1 MGRRDFWFNGPNV
14 KFRKGNYAMSKTLPE
29 DQIGMV
35 IAGLKAAACP
45 GGKEVSVADD
55 DLSALDQTQR
65 LLDYIRTVPLKQR
78 GPVIDLAY
86 TLAQARTDAATEEAI
101 ALAEAEGT
109 QRLARELR
117 QLWEWVKPDRVPTT
131 AVRAKQ

>member
-1 MGRRDFWFNGPNV
+1 
-14 KFRKGNYAMSKTLPE
+14 MSKTLPE

-45 GGKEVSVADD
+45 GEKEVSVADD

-101 ALAEAEGT
+101 ALAEAEGNNHSPESFGSFGSGSKLT
-109 QRLARELR
+109 AFRLPPCGRNSDFIPKMTHR
-117 QLWEWVKPDRVPTT
+117 PFSQ
-131 AVRAKQ
+131 